1 MIYLVTLCS
10 VLQETP
16 YPNDDLLQK
25 SLQDKVNWDAYRR
38 KTIKTLI
45 RELPTNSRRMED
57 LMVHRKTKRDISL
70 GEDLKEAIRKM
81 QRKND
86 DSYSL

>member
-1 MIYLVTLCS
+1 
-10 VLQETP
+10 
-16 YPNDDLLQK
+16 
-25 SLQDKVNWDAYRR
+25 
-38 KTIKTLI
+38 
-45 RELPTNSRRMED
+45 MED
-57 LMVHRKTKRDISL
+57 LMVHRKTKRNMSL

>member
-1 MIYLVTLCS
+1 MIYLVTLRS

-57 LMVHRKTKRDISL
+57 LMVHRKTKRDMSL